1 MNRTFRL
8 KWRYHRPNRQLPKL
22 FEVITVI
29 RVRGN
34 FRHVISVLTSIPVL
48 ASQASTFGQEA
59 SPHDHGEPNTA
70 TATAVSTPVAPV
82 PASSAYLTPSALRMR
97 QDVSYLASDAR
108 EGRGPGTAGIDDA
121 ADYIAAEFRKIGL
134 KPAPH
139 AHGYFQKFTISDEAH
154 LEPGAKLAIETS
166 TGKLGFTLDTDFSPL
181 ALGDSGRFAGKEIVF
196 AGYGITAK
204 DESLKLDY
212 DDYAGIDV
220 KDKVVLILRRE
231 PQLEDEKSA
240 FAGKRNT
247 AYAEF
252 RHKATNAFQH
262 GAAAVLM
269 VNNIAGSEGK
279 DPILPFRISGMSRN
293 STIPFVQISRT
304 KADELLKSAGAPTLE
319 AMEKEIDADGK
330 PHSRVLTGAKADLEV
345 SIVQKPLN
353 VKNVV
358 GVLEGSGPQA
368 DETIVIGGHYDHLGF
383 GGNGSL
389 AFNSREIHNGAD
401 DNASGTSMVM
411 EMARRLASRPDL
423 LPRRVVFILFSA
435 EERGLL
441 GSQHYVDSPLFPLDK
456 TVAMINFDMVGRLN
470 DNQDLT
476 VYGTGTSP
484 SFEGIVDGL
493 GKAAGFNIKKIADG
507 SGPSDHQSFY
517 LKGIPVLFFFTG
529 THKDYHRPSD
539 DSELIDIHGM
549 NRIADMTELV
559 ILDLLRRPTR
569 PEFVKVA
576 AKSSGTGRV
585 ALRAYLGSIPDY
597 DDAGKGVKLSGVQTG
612 SPAEKGGL
620 KGGDTVIKMDGKP
633 VGTIQDYME
642 SLSTKQPG
650 DQIDVVVQREGKEV
664 TLKVTLGNR
673 PGN

>member
-1 MNRTFRL
+1 M
-8 KWRYHRPNRQLPKL
+8 
-22 FEVITVI
+22 I
-29 RVRGN
+29 RVRGL
-34 FRHVISVLTSIPVL
+34 FRQSKFVFASVPLLSCAPVC
-48 ASQASTFGQEA
+48 FGQAA
-59 SPHDHGEPNTA
+59 SPHDHGAAEPASA
-70 TATAVSTPVAPV
+70 TAASPTPKPAP
-82 PASSAYLTPSALRMR
+82 SYLSAAALRMR
-97 QDVSYLASDAR
+97 QDVSYLAADAR

-121 ADYIAAEFRKIGL
+121 ADYIAAEFRNIGL
-134 KPAPH
+134 KPAPN
-139 AHGYFQKFTISDEAH
+139 AHGYFQKFTISNEPQ
-154 LEPGAKLAIETS
+154 LEPGSKLAIELPGG
-166 TGKLGFTLDTDFSPL
+166 GKLDFSLDTDFSPL
-181 ALGDSGRFAGKEIVF
+181 ALGDSGKLAGKEIVF

-204 DESLKLDY
+204 DDALKLDY
-212 DDYAGIDV
+212 DDYAGLDV
-220 KDKVVLILRRE
+220 KGKVVLILRRE

-262 GAAAVLM
+262 GAAAVLL
-269 VNNIAGSEGK
+269 VNNLAGSEGK
-279 DPILPFRISGMSRN
+279 DQIMPFRMAGMSRN
-293 STIPFVQISRT
+293 STIPFVQISRE
-304 KADELLKSAGAPTLE
+304 KADALLKAASAPTLE
-319 AMEKEIDADGK
+319 ALEKEIDADGK
-330 PHSRVLTGAKADLEV
+330 PHSRVLAGVKADLDV
-345 SIVQKPLN
+345 TIARKPVN

-358 GVLEGSGPQA
+358 GVLEGAGPLA

-383 GGNGSL
+383 GGEGSL
-389 AFNSREIHNGAD
+389 AFGSRDIHNGAD
-401 DNASGTSMVM
+401 DNASGTSMVI
-411 EMARRLASRPDL
+411 EIARRLASRPDP
-423 LPRRVVFILFSA
+423 LPRRVVFMLFSA

-441 GSQHYVDSPLFPLDK
+441 GSQHYVENPLFPLDK

-470 DNQDLT
+470 QNQDLT

-484 SFEGIVDGL
+484 SFESIVDGL

-517 LKGIPVLFFFTG
+517 LKNIPVLFFFTG

-539 DSELIDIHGM
+539 DSDLIDIDGM
-549 NRIADMTELV
+549 SRIADLTELV
-559 ILDLLRRPTR
+559 ILELLRRPNR

-576 AKSSGTGRV
+576 RAAGPGRV

-620 KGGDTVIKMDGKP
+620 KGGDIVIRMADKP

-642 SLSTKQPG
+642 SLSTKKPG
-650 DQIDVVVQREGKEV
+650 DEIEVVVKREGKDV
-664 TLKVTLGNR
+664 TLKVILGNR

>member
-1 MNRTFRL
+1 ML
-8 KWRYHRPNRQLPKL
+8 
-22 FEVITVI
+22 
-29 RVRGN
+29 
-34 FRHVISVLTSIPVL
+34 
-48 ASQASTFGQEA
+48 
-59 SPHDHGEPNTA
+59 
-70 TATAVSTPVAPV
+70 
-82 PASSAYLTPSALRMR
+82 SSATLALLMSQVVLSSHAQVADPHAHPADAHAEAAPSTAAPKPKMPSAYFSAAELRMR
-97 QDVSYLASDAR
+97 QDVSYLSADAR

-121 ADYIAAEFRKIGL
+121 ADYIAAEFRNIGL
-134 KPAPH
+134 KPAPN
-139 AHGYFQKFTISDEAH
+139 AHGYFQKFTISNEPQ
-154 LEPGAKLAIETS
+154 LEPGAKLAATLPEG
-166 TGKLGFTLDTDFSPL
+166 GKADFTIDTDFSPL
-181 ALGDSGRFAGKEIVF
+181 ALGEGGKFAGKELVF

-204 DESLKLDY
+204 EESLKLDY
-212 DDYAGIDV
+212 DDYAGLDV
-220 KDKVVLILRRE
+220 KGKIVLILRRE

-262 GAAAVLM
+262 GAAGVLM

-279 DPILPFRISGMSRN
+279 DPILPFRGAGMGRN
-293 STIPFVQISRT
+293 STIPFVQISRAKGEAIL
-304 KADELLKSAGAPTLE
+304 KAAGAPTLE
-319 AMEKEIDADGK
+319 ALEKEIDADGK
-330 PHSRVLTGAKADLEV
+330 PHSRELKGVKVDMDI
-345 SIVQKPLN
+345 SIVRKAVS

-358 GVLEGSGPQA
+358 GVLEGSGPLA

-383 GGNGSL
+383 GGEGSL
-389 AFNSREIHNGAD
+389 AFGSRDIHNGAD
-401 DNASGTSMVM
+401 DNASGTSMVI
-411 EMARRLASRPDL
+411 EIARRLASRPDP
-423 LPRRVVFILFSA
+423 LPRRVVFMLFSA

-441 GSQHYVDSPLFPLDK
+441 GSQHYVENPLYPLDN
-456 TVAMINFDMVGRLN
+456 TVAMINFDMVGRMN

-484 SFEGIVDGL
+484 SFESIVDGL

-517 LKGIPVLFFFTG
+517 LKNIPVLFFFTG

-539 DSELIDIHGM
+539 DADLIDIKGM
-549 NRIADMTELV
+549 GRIADMTELV
-559 ILDLLRRPTR
+559 ILDLLRRPDR
-569 PEFVKVA
+569 PKFVKVA
-576 AKSSGTGRV
+576 SRAAGAGRV

-620 KGGDTVIKMDGKP
+620 KGGDVVVKMNGKP

-642 SLSTKQPG
+642 SLLTGKPG
-650 DQIDVVVQREGKEV
+650 DEIEVVVQRAGKDV
-664 TLKVTLGNR
+664 TLKVTLGTR